1 MRRHSTDLFSMLA
14 GLLVLGAGLLLL
26 TGGIDDLPMEWV
38 GPAVAI
44 GLGALIL
51 FAARP
56 SREASEEEVAS
67 ADEGR
72 P

>member
-1 MRRHSTDLFSMLA
+1 MRRHPTDLFSLLA

-26 TGGIDDLPMEWV
+26 TGGLGDLPMEWV

-44 GLGALIL
+44 GLGTLIL

-56 SREASEEEVAS
+56 TQEAREEEAAS
-67 ADEGR
+67 ADERR